1 MNGKSKVKS
10 AIVIGVTLFNDRKY
24 MLISVFIAILSCL
37 PFFVAFEKGRHTG
50 RELVVIAVMCAIS
63 VVGRIIFAPIPGFK
77 PVSAVV
83 IITGMALGAE
93 AGFITGSMTALASNV
108 FFGQGPWTPF
118 QMFSWGII
126 GFLSGLIFFGRKKK
140 SIFGLI
146 AAGGLWGEVFL
157 LFIGEL
163 IMDVW
168 TTVSISGEF
177 IMGEYILN
185 ITAAIPVTIE
195 YAVSNVIFL
204 IVLSKPFNEKLER
217 IKLKYGIFQSESSR
231 QLVATVSE
239 SGDDKDNQ
247 CAGEIKKC
255 DDKDN
260 QCAVI
265 GQNDETSNK

>member
-1 MNGKSKVKS
+1 MNGKSKVKA
-10 AIVIGVTLFNDRKY
+10 AIFIGVTLFNDRKY

-146 AAGGLWGEVFL
+146 AAGVLRGV
-157 LFIGEL
+157 LFSL
-163 IMDVW
+163 FMDVGA
-168 TTVSISGEF
+168 TVSISGEF